1 MPSGSVA
8 EKGSLMPDLKPGQ
21 LFNDRYRVLHQ
32 IGRGGMGAVYLVEDK
47 DATDFIFALKVL
59 NPEVLRSD
67 EVRARFRNEISAS
80 HRINH
85 PNVIKAFDYF
95 DQDNFFAYTMEYVDG
110 GDIASL
116 MRTRRLTLKESVSFI
131 KQIAAGLSA
140 IHAESII
147 HRDLKPENAL
157 LTRTGLVKIVDFG
170 VARLDSS
177 STITLEGLMVG
188 TPAYIAPEYIETGE
202 VDHRGDIYALGIL
215 SYQMIAGI
223 LPFRSKDRMQMMA
236 ERFQREVDDL
246 AKAAPHCPPDLVN
259 IVERMARRKVS
270 SRYQTANEIVLDLEL
285 VEVSPQL
292 LDANPTDVPNTIGI
306 TPGGTSILAR
316 LTQSFKK
323 SK

>member
-1 MPSGSVA
+1 
-8 EKGSLMPDLKPGQ
+8 MPDLKPGQ
-21 LFNDRYRVLHQ
+21 LFNERYRVIHQ

-47 DATDFIFALKVL
+47 DAPEFVFAIKVL

-67 EVRARFRNEISAS
+67 EVRSRFRNEISAS

-95 DQDNFFAYTMEYVDG
+95 DQENFFAYIMEYIDG
-110 GDIASL
+110 GDIATL
-116 MRTRRLTLKESVSFI
+116 MRSRRLTLRESVSFI

-140 IHAESII
+140 IHAESIV

-215 SYQMIAGI
+215 AYQMIAGV

-246 AKAAPHCPPDLVN
+246 AQAAPHCPPELVK

-270 SRYQTANEIVLDLEL
+270 SRYQSADEIVLDLEL
-285 VEVSPQL
+285 VELSPQL
-292 LDANPTDVPNTIGI
+292 LEAKPPVIETAGPVTS
-306 TPGGTSILAR
+306 GGTSILAR
-316 LTQSFKK
+316 LTGSFKK
-323 SK
+323 DR